1 MNRNFI
7 EKLWGGVTIPGRG
20 NRMEKGV
27 EAWNVIVCLGEL
39 RSSRCYGSIK
49 NSAEIEDM
57 VVEDGRW

>member
-1 MNRNFI
+1 
-7 EKLWGGVTIPGRG
+7 
-20 NRMEKGV
+20 MEKGV